1 MKSNLTY
8 SIIVGAK
15 KGWKG
20 FVWILKIIVPVSLFT
35 VLIEYSGLINKI
47 SYILTPSMSILNLP
61 AIAAIPLIAGMLV
74 GIYAGIASMSAL
86 PLSID
91 QMTLI
96 AIFLLISHSLIQ
108 EGIIQGKSGLS
119 PFKATLIRLGTS
131 LFAVVLSSQFI
142 TPESKGTLTSMV
154 AISSKQPLYSMI
166 KTWLIS
172 ISYISAKI
180 FIIITI
186 VMIILEVMKTLDLMK
201 PIVSVLNPFLKILGL
216 NSRVGILWLTAASFG
231 IIYGAA
237 AIVEEAKE
245 KSFTKEELEKL
256 HISIGINHSMIEDP
270 VLFLSLGLNP
280 FLLFIIRLIISIVAV
295 QIYVCYQSIKRA
307 KDPMQSKK

>member
-1 MKSNLTY
+1 MKSHLRY
-8 SIIVGAK
+8 SIVVGAK

-61 AIAAIPLIAGMLV
+61 AIAAIPLIVGMLV
-74 GIYAGIASMSAL
+74 GIYAGIASMSSL

-119 PFKATLIRLGTS
+119 PIKATLIRLGAS
-131 LFAVVLSSQFI
+131 LFAVILTSQFI
-142 TPESKGTLTSMV
+142 IPESKGTLTSMV
-154 AISSKQPLYSMI
+154 AISSKQPLYSML

-172 ISYISAKI
+172 TLYLSVKI
-180 FIIITI
+180 FIIIMI
-186 VMIILEVMKTLDLMK
+186 VMIILEIMKTLDLMK
-201 PIVSVLNPFLKILGL
+201 PIVSVLNLFLKILGL
-216 NSRVGILWLTAASFG
+216 NSRVGILWLTAAAFG

-245 KSFTKEELEKL
+245 KLFTKEELEKL
-256 HISIGINHSMIEDP
+256 HISIGINHSMVEDP
-270 VLFLSLGLNP
+270 ALFLSLGLNP
-280 FLLFIIRLIISIVAV
+280 FLLLIIRLIVSIVAV
-295 QIYVCYQSIKRA
+295 HIFVCYQSIKRA
-307 KDPMQSKK
+307 KGPKQSKK

>member
-8 SIIVGAK
+8 SIVVGAK
-15 KGWKG
+15 KGLKG
-20 FVWILKIIVPVSLFT
+20 FVWILKIIAPISLFIG
-35 VLIEYSGLINKI
+35 LIEYSGLINKI

-91 QMTLI
+91 QMTLV

-108 EGIIQGKSGLS
+108 EGTIQGKSGLS

-131 LFAVVLSSQFI
+131 LFAVVLTSQFI